1 MAGRSQSG
9 GIAVR
14 VRIVVPDRLE
24 EDPEPSA
31 KKGKGFFQGGGDK
44 MKASVEEGEPLT
56 LAVWLYYSG
65 LM

>member
-1 MAGRSQSG
+1 MVA
-9 GIAVR
+9 R

-24 EDPEPSA
+24 EEEPEPSA